1 MLGQENPGHLCTRQS
16 LPIRFRLAVK
26 MGVRR
31 TVIRAEGRPFEKN
44 LLKPKSSK
52 YFLLNLAHT
61 HYDLANPNEMIK
73 NIYTRRTP

>member
-1 MLGQENPGHLCTRQS
+1 
-16 LPIRFRLAVK
+16 

-52 YFLLNLAHT
+52 YFLLNLAHK